1 VEEPPPQQQQ
11 LQQPDIHQWSLKRAA
26 KIEEMKQKQRQNPRH
41 WRSRQNLVETDS
53 SSEEGQLDSA
63 ELSKVQTHPAARH
76 PCSQPKGETK
86 AAAAAEQ
93 EQATDSQVKDAE
105 SGSTGKKRNRG
116 AAGEGSRG
124 NGGGG
129 GGADA
134 GESDKKDDN
143 SGKRKPRGGARS
155 TKLQPVTDEEAPDG
169 LGQACLIVC
178 MQTDKSKTLKLNNP
192 LPKYMQELLL
202 HVPKLLFKDYSKPMV
217 QYLSTIRKWEGT
229 GAEEMNEK
237 QAPHS
242 HLIGRVYSLIAPEHH
257 EADKRAGTAA
267 YVSYSRSLALTVSV
281 APRGDKMN
289 VLWMD
294 QLASVVDCLGV
305 DPRVFVATLQW
316 NKAGASAVKL
326 DLFSEEE
333 GGKYIMQLARAGPG
347 LWYSIDPAVQFLE
360 EINAFDSTQH
370 AAKLKEA
377 RKVAAAAKRAAKE
390 TQDEIDAQEWANKHA
405 LDRDF
410 CDPADAKNIQAEKRR
425 PTSSM
430 PNQPED
436 SLVEDDGATQGWSDQ
451 DDP

>member
-1 VEEPPPQQQQ
+1 
-11 LQQPDIHQWSLKRAA
+11 
-26 KIEEMKQKQRQNPRH
+26 
-41 WRSRQNLVETDS
+41 
-53 SSEEGQLDSA
+53 
-63 ELSKVQTHPAARH
+63 
-76 PCSQPKGETK
+76 
-86 AAAAAEQ
+86 
-93 EQATDSQVKDAE
+93 
-105 SGSTGKKRNRG
+105 
-116 AAGEGSRG
+116 
-124 NGGGG
+124 
-129 GGADA
+129 
-134 GESDKKDDN
+134 
-143 SGKRKPRGGARS
+143 
-155 TKLQPVTDEEAPDG
+155 
-169 LGQACLIVC
+169 
-178 MQTDKSKTLKLNNP
+178 
-192 LPKYMQELLL
+192 
-202 HVPKLLFKDYSKPMV
+202 
-217 QYLSTIRKWEGT
+217 
-229 GAEEMNEK
+229 
-237 QAPHS
+237 
-242 HLIGRVYSLIAPEHH
+242 
-257 EADKRAGTAA
+257 
-267 YVSYSRSLALTVSV
+267 
-281 APRGDKMN
+281 
-289 VLWMD
+289 MD

-377 RKVAAAAKRAAKE
+377 RKVASAAKRAAKE

-425 PTSSM
+425 HTSSM